1 MRKAVALAGLVIL
14 LIMGLLLTESGRS
27 LGRAALLVAGLFAP
41 SDRTPL
47 SLFVR
52 PPSISEV
59 EIMAAEQTIEGRLF
73 TPDGK
78 GPFGALI
85 LVAGY
90 PSNVDD
96 QQLASLASD
105 LARMGIV
112 AVIPRLPALQNGS
125 LSTTDAAA
133 LVAVFEWLAEQP
145 MVDSSHIGF
154 GGFCVGSSL
163 ALLAAED
170 PRINHDV
177 RLVNA
182 FGGYFDLTALLQAVA
197 TQSADYRGHQ
207 VAWLPAAP
215 TIALVTQNVLAQL
228 AVPKD
233 QALLQDFFIRG
244 GQGEELKDLLTPSGY
259 LAYRLLTTTDQ
270 RTFEKLL
277 AQAPAASRSY
287 LAALSP
293 RTRAADLHARIF
305 IMHDESDPYIPVGES
320 YRLAEAIGDPAQM
333 RQGTFRIF
341 AHVRPQRTTDRLI
354 LAQDGVRLVGYLG
367 DLLHVLMPNP

>member
-1 MRKAVALAGLVIL
+1 MRKAAALAGLVVL

-47 SLFVR
+47 SLFAR
-52 PPSISEV
+52 PPSVSGV
-59 EIMAAEQTIEGRLF
+59 EIMTAEQTIEGRLF
-73 TPDGK
+73 TPNGE

-112 AVIPRLPALQNGS
+112 VVIPRLPALQKGS
-125 LSTTDAAA
+125 LSTTDVAA

-145 MVDSSHIGF
+145 TVAGSHIGF
-154 GGFCVGSSL
+154 AGFCVGSSL
-163 ALLAAED
+163 ALLAAEN
-170 PRINHDV
+170 PRISHDV

-182 FGGYFDLTALLQAVA
+182 FGGYFDLTSLLRAVA
-197 TQSADYRGHQ
+197 TQSADYRGRQ
-207 VAWLPAAP
+207 VAWLPATP
-215 TIALVTQNVLAQL
+215 TVALVTQNILDQL
-228 AVPKD
+228 AAPRD
-233 QALLQDFFIRG
+233 QAFLQNFFING
-244 GQGEELKDLLTPSGY
+244 GQEQELKDSLTPSGY

-270 RTFEKLL
+270 RAFDQLL
-277 AQAPAASRSY
+277 AQAPAASRRH
-287 LAALSP
+287 LATLSP
-293 RTRAADLHARIF
+293 RTRAGDLHARIF

-354 LAQDGVRLVGYLG
+354 LAQDGIRLVGYLG